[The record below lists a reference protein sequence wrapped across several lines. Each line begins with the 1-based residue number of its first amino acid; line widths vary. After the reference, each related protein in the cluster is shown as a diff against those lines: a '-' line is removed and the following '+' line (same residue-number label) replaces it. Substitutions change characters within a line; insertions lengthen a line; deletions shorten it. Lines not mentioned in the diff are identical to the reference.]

1 MFNYVP
7 IKHKQMSF
15 VSNGGKFK
23 VYTVLLVNGLI
34 FPTPTQSRISFEQN
48 DALKMVEA
56 SGKTGKLIKYLFLG
70 GLPNILKLGF
80 YEVFHDAIKKVKR
93 VSVVVITI
101 SKKVEFT
108 NGELKQSLKE
118 RKIIK
123 SVIS

>member
-56 SGKTGKLIKYLFLG
+56 PGKTGKLIKYLFLG

-101 SKKVEFT
+101 SKEVEFT

-123 SVIS
+123 SVIW